1 MRLVASFRRALVSMG
16 HTSNRRSSITT
27 RQHAVR
33 MGRRRAGR
41 GLLGL
46 VMCAC
51 AFASRPVMRLIA
63 RPALR
68 VWMLIIQHDDDT
80 TPRSF
85 VMHEQWWCSGVALAV
100 GGCSGSEVHA
110 IELGSRSPWCRIRD
124 ADDRSWSLILLGPVA
139 AA

>member
-1 MRLVASFRRALVSMG
+1 MDL
-16 HTSNRRSSITT
+16 
-27 RQHAVR
+27 
-33 MGRRRAGR
+33 RRAGR

-51 AFASRPVMRLIA
+51 AFASRLVMRLIA
-63 RPALR
+63 RPVLR
-68 VWMLIIQHDDDT
+68 VWMLIIQHNDDT
-80 TPRSF
+80 TSRSF

-110 IELGSRSPWCRIRD
+110 VELGSRSPWCRFRD
-124 ADDRSWSLILLGPVA
+124 ADDCSWSLILLGPVA